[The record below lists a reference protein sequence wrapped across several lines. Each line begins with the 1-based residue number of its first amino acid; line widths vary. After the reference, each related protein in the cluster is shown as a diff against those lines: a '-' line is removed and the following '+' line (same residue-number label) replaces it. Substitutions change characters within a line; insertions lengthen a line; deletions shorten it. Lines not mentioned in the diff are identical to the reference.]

1 MDRPSRGIE
10 FSEDSVPLLSGENL
24 PGGLKFQ
31 EPFLYQNN
39 IDTVPI
45 SLHPSGS
52 NLASWPCAGVEED
65 PLADSDFSDIA
76 LKYLSQILMEE
87 DLEEK
92 TGMFKESLAL
102 EATEKLF
109 HDIIGETYPPP
120 GEENCGNHP
129 SENDSIDFSTCNSND
144 TRDGNLVEPG
154 RNYDESPHIAS
165 QSTSHSF
172 SSSSSPNIV
181 LDGFVNVPMSTL
193 KVPNIFNDR
202 KSVLQFRRG
211 FEEASKFLQ
220 NRSDLSVDSANHN
233 TGLLV
238 PNNVMNKV
246 EKKHGGEHF
255 TDGSRGKKKTHR
267 DLECEEVKSNKQSAV
282 YNEMTLTSEMFDRVL
297 LCDADAY
304 EAALRE
310 SFQNETSKTLQQD
323 GQSKGS
329 NAGKPRGWKK
339 GGKKDLVDLR
349 SLLALC
355 AQAVADDDQVS
366 AGKQL
371 QQIRQHASPM
381 GDGMQRLAHY
391 FANALEARLDGS
403 GSQICKAV
411 ITKPSGAHF
420 LKVYH
425 LLLAVCPF
433 LKVLNFFTNKIITKA
448 AEKAERL
455 HIIDFGVLY
464 GFSWPSLLQRLSTRP
479 GGPPKLRITGIDFP
493 EPGFRPAQR
502 VEETGRWIA
511 NYAKSFN
518 VPFQFNAIAQKFE
531 TVQVGDLKIGS
542 EEVVIVRC
550 RYRFKNLLDETVVA
564 ESPRNIVLNLIRKM
578 NPDIFIHAV
587 VNAACDAPFFMTRF
601 REALFHYSA
610 LFDMLEN
617 NVPRNILE
625 RVVIEREV
633 FGREIMNMIAC
644 EGPERI
650 ERPETY
656 KQWQIRN
663 ERAGFRQLPLD
674 QEIVNIAKERVKSC
688 YHKDFMID
696 EDGRWLRQG
705 WKGRIIFAI
714 TSWKPA
720 S

>member
-255 TDGSRGKKKTHR
+255 TDGSRERRRLIEIWNMHMKLPFVNPFKM
-267 DLECEEVKSNKQSAV
+267 KQA
-282 YNEMTLTSEMFDRVL
+282 R
-297 LCDADAY
+297 LCS
-304 EAALRE
+304 RMVN
-310 SFQNETSKTLQQD
+310 Q
-323 GQSKGS
+323 
-329 NAGKPRGWKK
+329 
-339 GGKKDLVDLR
+339 KDLMLE
-349 SLLALC
+349 SPE
-355 AQAVADDDQVS
+355 VS

-411 ITKPSGAHF
+411 ITKPS
-420 LKVYH
+420 
-425 LLLAVCPF
+425 
-433 LKVLNFFTNKIITKA
+433 

-464 GFSWPSLLQRLSTRP
+464 GFSWPSLIQRLSTRP

-502 VEETGRWIA
+502 
-511 NYAKSFN
+511 
-518 VPFQFNAIAQKFE
+518 FNAIAQKFE

-696 EDGRWLRQG
+696 EDGQWLRQG

>member
-1 MDRPSRGIE
+1 MPIANSDYLLVSCMIE
-10 FSEDSVPLLSGENL
+10 DFYMIKKMLNFIFSHHWVKCLSFSESE
-24 PGGLKFQ
+24 KHQ
-31 EPFLYQNN
+31 R
-39 IDTVPI
+39 PI
-45 SLHPSGS
+45 
-52 NLASWPCAGVEED
+52 NED

-109 HDIIGETYPPP
+109 HDIIGEIYPPP
-120 GEENCGNHP
+120 GEENCGNP
-129 SENDSIDFSTCNSND
+129 SENDSIDFST
-144 TRDGNLVEPG
+144 
-154 RNYDESPHIAS
+154 Y
-165 QSTSHSF
+165 
-172 SSSSSPNIV
+172 
-181 LDGFVNVPMSTL
+181 GFVDVPMSTL

-202 KSVLQFRRG
+202 ESVLQFRRG
-211 FEEASKFLQ
+211 FEEASKFLP

-233 TGLLV
+233 TELLV

-420 LKVYH
+420 LK
-425 LLLAVCPF
+425 
-433 LKVLNFFTNKIITKA
+433 
-448 AEKAERL
+448 KAERL

-502 VEETGRWIA
+502 
-511 NYAKSFN
+511 
-518 VPFQFNAIAQKFE
+518 
-531 TVQVGDLKIGS
+531 
-542 EEVVIVRC
+542 
-550 RYRFKNLLDETVVA
+550 
-564 ESPRNIVLNLIRKM
+564 
-578 NPDIFIHAV
+578 
-587 VNAACDAPFFMTRF
+587 
-601 REALFHYSA
+601 
-610 LFDMLEN
+610 
-617 NVPRNILE
+617 
-625 RVVIEREV
+625 
-633 FGREIMNMIAC
+633 
-644 EGPERI
+644 GPERI

-674 QEIVNIAKERVKSC
+674 QEIVNIAKEREIKNRTKSVDSG
-688 YHKDFMID
+688 HLGGQDFLLLRLILNCQNLLFLLCVC
-696 EDGRWLRQG
+696 RWSSIIYNSSPPVSDLIARTTCRLSRFQG
-705 WKGRIIFAI
+705 SGIVVVTFG
-714 TSWKPA
+714 T
-720 S
+720 

>member
-109 HDIIGETYPPP
+109 HDIIGEIYPPP
-120 GEENCGNHP
+120 GEENCGNP

-154 RNYDESPHIAS
+154 RNYDKSPHIAS
-165 QSTSHSF
+165 QSTSHSL

-181 LDGFVNVPMSTL
+181 LDGFVDVPMSTL

-202 KSVLQFRRG
+202 ESVLQFRRG
-211 FEEASKFLQ
+211 FEEASKFLP

-233 TGLLV
+233 TELLV

-433 LKVLNFFTNKIITKA
+433 LKVLNFFTNKTITKA

-550 RYRFKNLLDETVVA
+550 RYRFKHLLDETVVA

-696 EDGRWLRQG
+696 EDGQWLRQG